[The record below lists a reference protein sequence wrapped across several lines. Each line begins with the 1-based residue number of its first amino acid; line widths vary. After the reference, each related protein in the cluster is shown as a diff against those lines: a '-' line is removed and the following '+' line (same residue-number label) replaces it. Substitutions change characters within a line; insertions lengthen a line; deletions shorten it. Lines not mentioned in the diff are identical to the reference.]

1 LDKVFKI
8 AAYITSYEDQ
18 VALQKCVQC
27 ILMQS
32 YPVSQI
38 FIVDNSRVKI
48 NTIFSDPERI
58 TINHYPENIGISQG
72 LALALRWA
80 IDFQYDFLWT
90 FDQDSEAF
98 PTTLEHLLRSY
109 LFLNQQNISVGIVS
123 PKVIDLKSNN
133 EIYGLKFNGYRFYR
147 NLAKYEQFDKKNIYE
162 YDVTITSGALINL
175 ALAKFIDPP
184 DPRLFIDAVD
194 FDYCMRF
201 REKGYR
207 IFIDKNS
214 ILNHNFGDYICHRS
228 VSNSQVVPVYS
239 YSALRYYYMMRN
251 HTWLE
256 LRLSKTFYFK
266 VLCILYRFLKLVKT
280 CIKILRYESSS
291 KFLKIYAS
299 VRGLIHGLVGSLGK
313 F

>member
-1 LDKVFKI
+1 MDKVFKI

-72 LALALRWA
+72 LTLALRWA

-90 FDQDSEAF
+90 FDQDSEAL

-133 EIYGLKFNGYRFYR
+133 EIDGLKFNGYRFYR

-228 VSNSQVVPVYS
+228 VFNSQVIPVYS
-239 YSALRYYYMMRN
+239 YSTLRYYYMMRN

-299 VRGLIHGLVGSLGK
+299 ARGLIHGLVGSLGK